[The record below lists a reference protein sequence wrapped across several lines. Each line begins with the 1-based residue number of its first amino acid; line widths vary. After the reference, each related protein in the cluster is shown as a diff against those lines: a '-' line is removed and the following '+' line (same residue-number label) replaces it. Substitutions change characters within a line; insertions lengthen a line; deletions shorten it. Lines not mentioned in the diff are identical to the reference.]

1 MSQGIVFPEFEL
13 RRKDLYY
20 LLECFTDIYPLE
32 ASLGP
37 ARVSWKVVVSGC
49 VELEILVSL
58 LTCLTV
64 FLCCDVAWISPIVPW
79 QSKLLKVKL
88 LKGSFL
94 QFLNSAPWDLCLV
107 IKYYRLKK
115 NMNDKKFPKLTFF
128 FFRRVPSC
136 SAIRCD
142 VQARFVCAD
151 DDQDSNWK
159 SEHLCKLSVD
169 PTTQMLH
176 HILKRLLTKV
186 KNWCLKFGSSHQW
199 NGWSCLT
206 FFSLSS
212 LILIFSD

>member
-1 MSQGIVFPEFEL
+1 M
-13 RRKDLYY
+13 
-20 LLECFTDIYPLE
+20 
-32 ASLGP
+32 
-37 ARVSWKVVVSGC
+37 
-49 VELEILVSL
+49 ELEILVSL
-58 LTCLTV
+58 LTCLTI
-64 FLCCDVAWISPIVPW
+64 FLCFDVAWIGPIVPR

-94 QFLNSAPWDLCLV
+94 QFLTSAPWEF
-107 IKYYRLKK
+107 YRLKK
-115 NMNDKKFPKLTFF
+115 NMNHKKFPKLTFF

-169 PTTQMLH
+169 QTTQMLH

-206 FFSLSS
+206 FLLVDFSLSS